1 MPLPK
6 DQAWFP
12 VKTYGWG
19 WGFPNRWQ
27 GWVVMIGFLLALI
40 LGALLILPRSLY
52 AFLGW
57 VGVVSAALTGICY
70 WKGEAPCWRW
80 GDDESPSDHP

>member
-6 DQAWFP
+6 DRAWFP
-12 VKTYGWG
+12 AKTYGWG
-19 WGFPNRWQ
+19 WGVPVRWQ
-27 GWVVMIGFLLALI
+27 GWVVMIGFLVALI
-40 LGALLILPRSLY
+40 LGALLILPRGPY

-70 WKGEAPCWRW
+70 WKGEAPRWRW
-80 GDDESPSDHP
+80 GDDDREPKP

>member
-12 VKTYGWG
+12 AKTHGWG
-19 WGFPNRWQ
+19 MPTRWQ
-27 GWVVMIGFLLALI
+27 GLVVLFSFPLALA

-57 VGVVSAALTGICY
+57 LAIVSAALTGICY
-70 WKGEAPCWRW
+70 WKGEAPHWRW
-80 GDDESPSDHP
+80 GDDESSSNHP